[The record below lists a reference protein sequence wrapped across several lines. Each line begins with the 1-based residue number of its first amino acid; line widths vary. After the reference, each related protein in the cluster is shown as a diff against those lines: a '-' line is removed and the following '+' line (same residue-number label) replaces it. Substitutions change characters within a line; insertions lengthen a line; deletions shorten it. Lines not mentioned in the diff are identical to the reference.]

1 MKSLAIVL
9 FVLLS
14 LPSGAYACANSP
26 EQIRGE
32 FAAAD
37 TDNSGYLTLEE
48 YYGPL
53 DRREGSNGLMKVP
66 MESRVKYINALDL
79 NKDGQIS
86 FDEFRKNRMQQR
98 CGTKF

>member
-1 MKSLAIVL
+1 MKYAVLALAL
-9 FVLLS
+9 FFSSASYVQ
-14 LPSGAYACANSP
+14 ACANSP
-26 EQIRGE
+26 EQIQGE

-53 DRREGSNGLMKVP
+53 DRREGSEGLIKMP
-66 MESRVKYINALDL
+66 MEKRKIFINALDL

-86 FDEFRKNRMQQR
+86 FDEFRKNRAQQR
-98 CGTKF
+98 CGKKF